1 MFVYILI
8 FVLPAI
14 LYFSGKP
21 ACHISRKAF
30 AVCMTILAMFVGF
43 GDMLGGYDRYIYG
56 ALFDN
61 CADTIRYQ
69 WPLSSS
75 MLFSYYGK
83 EIGYIFLNVIIA
95 QFTSNRYIF
104 ILITTGVIY
113 WLFYKSMIKETSNL
127 GYALLLFLGLY
138 FFFSF
143 TYLRQVIAVG
153 IAWYSYR
160 YIYTQ
165 NLKMFTIGV
174 ILAASFHNSA
184 LLMFPMYF
192 LCGINPSKKVILI
205 TVGFCLLLG
214 ISGVPSAIFE
224 IYGEAADN
232 LSRANGYLNDASGF
246 RPEYILEAVVFL
258 GYLLMNRRPSVSSR
272 KENTHFNMA
281 IMFCC
286 ILLLFCKSIN
296 GGRLCWPFMLGLI
309 CSLTELVNLSGR
321 SSGKALSLIGLMFIL
336 YMRVLLGW
344 GVLLYPYKS
353 FLTPGFRDGDFIYLE
368 NEYDQRY
375 TNDKFYR

>member
-1 MFVYILI
+1 MLIYILI
-8 FVLPAI
+8 FLLPAI
-14 LYFSGKP
+14 IYFTGKP
-21 ACHISRKAF
+21 TCNISRQTF
-30 AVCMTILAMFVGF
+30 AGYMGFLALFVGF

-143 TYLRQVIAVG
+143 TYLRQVVAVG

-192 LCGINPSKKVILI
+192 LCGFNPSKKVILI

-258 GYLLMNRRPSVSSR
+258 GYLLMNRRPSASSR